1 MVIRITLAQHKR
13 RYIRP
18 IGSPTARSG
27 RDVVQQRMMDRWI
40 EAAEARRVCERAIG
54 EQIQVR
60 PVRPTPQPLSLMTK
74 LRTMLR
80 LDAADRRPD
89 FVPTARPAA

>member
-1 MVIRITLAQHKR
+1 M
-13 RYIRP
+13 
-18 IGSPTARSG
+18 
-27 RDVVQQRMMDRWI
+27 QQRMMDRWI

-60 PVRPTPQPLSLMTK
+60 PVGPTPQPLSLMTK
-74 LRTMLR
+74 LRTMLG
-80 LDAADRRPD
+80 LDAAHQRPA